1 MPSKKK
7 RKPLSST
14 LTGKS
19 PGFYPT
25 KTRPPGTYFLGKKPK
40 EGPGLNAPE
49 VQRGATIG
57 GQKYTEAQLRSL
69 GPAAQQI
76 EDQQFGAVQRIA
88 GGLNNQYTRDARGQ
102 VNQSLQTANRV
113 GKVGNQTI
121 QTGQR
126 AGRQISNL
134 APVAQRQANNAAT
147 NINRQGNQITQVA
160 DQYGNRLTRQ
170 ATGANREADAAAG
183 RVDRQGNQITQVAD
197 QYGNRLTRQATGA
210 NREADAAARRI
221 DPLGQQVMRIG
232 DTYMGQIGGVGTMLA
247 NQARQGFATSGP
259 TEIEAELYR
268 QGQEELA
275 MGRSLS
281 PEQLREATQS
291 ARQGMAARGMAT
303 GQAALGAEL
312 LNRDRYATQRETE
325 RRGFAAD
332 ANQLREENVMGRR
345 DAAGR
350 MAEAGGRTLDA
361 AGRIGMAGRELAGNL
376 YDTAGRMRLA
386 GTDLGG
392 RLLDSAGQMRMDGRE
407 AAGQLYDTAGRM
419 RLAGTDIGGR
429 LLDSAGQMRMDGRE
443 AAGRLYDAGGRMRM
457 LGTTT
462 AGDLRGLGAETA
474 MRGQSLGGS
483 LLADSG
489 RLRQTGA
496 GMIADLD
503 PFQRSLQAGLQLGQS
518 SSGMGLDAVGQ
529 GYGNMLDLYANTGSF
544 NINRNDS
551 NAKSW
556 INNAT
561 AIKTGNMAADS
572 QKQMANITAAATR
585 AAKPSTWDQ
594 IIGISRD
601 LLRSDERLKTD
612 IKPLGTAGSV
622 LGLTA
627 YEFRYKGDKKKRK
640 GFMAQDV
647 QKVLPGAVRE
657 FNHKDGKRLAIIPKV
672 IGQALAEELA
682 ANGIAA

>member
-7 RKPLSST
+7 PKPLPDS

-25 KTRPPGTYFLGKKPK
+25 KTRPPGTWFLGKKPK
-40 EGPGLNAPE
+40 KGKGLSAPE

-76 EDQQFGAVQRIA
+76 EDQQFGAVRRIA
-88 GGLNNQYTRDARGQ
+88 GGLNNQYTRDARRQ
-102 VNQSLQTANRV
+102 VNQSLGTATRV
-113 GKVGNQTI
+113 GGIGNQTI
-121 QTGQR
+121 QTGQQ

-147 NINRQGNQITQVA
+147 SINRQGNQITQVA
-160 DQYGNRLTRQ
+160 DQYGNRLTQQ
-170 ATGANREADAAAG
+170 ARGANLEADAAAG
-183 RVDRQGNQITQVAD
+183 
-197 QYGNRLTRQATGA
+197 
-210 NREADAAARRI
+210 RI

-232 DTYMGQIGGVGTMLA
+232 DRYMGQIGGVGTMLA

-392 RLLDSAGQMRMDGRE
+392 RLLDSAGQMRMDGR
-407 AAGQLYDTAGRM
+407 G
-419 RLAGTDIGGR
+419 
-429 LLDSAGQMRMDGRE
+429 

-529 GYGNMLDLYANTGSF
+529 GYGNMLDLFANTGSF

-551 NAKSW
+551 NANSW

-572 QKQMANITAAATR
+572 SRQAAQITAAATR
-585 AAKPSTWDQ
+585 AAKPKWYETTLDA
-594 IIGISRD
+594 IG
-601 LLRSDERLKTD
+601 
-612 IKPLGTAGSV
+612 
-622 LGLTA
+622 GL
-627 YEFRYKGDKKKRK
+627 FS
-640 GFMAQDV
+640 
-647 QKVLPGAVRE
+647 
-657 FNHKDGKRLAIIPKV
+657 
-672 IGQALAEELA
+672 
-682 ANGIAA
+682 

>member
-7 RKPLSST
+7 PKPLPPS

-25 KTRPPGTYFLGKKPK
+25 KTRPEGTYYLGKKPK
-40 EGPGLNAPE
+40 KGAGLNAPE

-113 GKVGNQTI
+113 GRIGNQTM

-134 APVAQRQANNAAT
+134 APVARRQADSAAT
-147 NINRQGNQITQVA
+147 NINRQGNEITEVA
-160 DQYGNRLTRQ
+160 DQ
-170 ATGANREADAAAG
+170 
-183 RVDRQGNQITQVAD
+183 
-197 QYGNRLTRQATGA
+197 
-210 NREADAAARRI
+210 
-221 DPLGQQVMRIG
+221 
-232 DTYMGQIGGVGTMLA
+232 YMGQIGGVGTMLA

-350 MAEAGGRTLDA
+350 MAESGGRTLDA
-361 AGRIGMAGRELAGNL
+361 AGRIGMA
-376 YDTAGRMRLA
+376 
-386 GTDLGG
+386 
-392 RLLDSAGQMRMDGRE
+392 
-407 AAGQLYDTAGRM
+407 
-419 RLAGTDIGGR
+419 
-429 LLDSAGQMRMDGRE
+429 GRE

-551 NAKSW
+551 NANSW

-585 AAKPSTWDQ
+585 AAKPKWYETTLDA
-594 IIGISRD
+594 IG
-601 LLRSDERLKTD
+601 
-612 IKPLGTAGSV
+612 
-622 LGLTA
+622 GL
-627 YEFRYKGDKKKRK
+627 FS
-640 GFMAQDV
+640 
-647 QKVLPGAVRE
+647 
-657 FNHKDGKRLAIIPKV
+657 
-672 IGQALAEELA
+672 
-682 ANGIAA
+682 

>member
-7 RKPLSST
+7 RKPLSPT

-386 GTDLGG
+386 GTD
-392 RLLDSAGQMRMDGRE
+392 
-407 AAGQLYDTAGRM
+407 
-419 RLAGTDIGGR
+419 IGGR

>member
-1 MPSKKK
+1 MAAKPKPKWK
-7 RKPLSST
+7 TKPLPGS
-14 LTGKS
+14 LTGKNPPKS
-19 PGFYPT
+19 TWAKPPKGAYWLGN
-25 KTRPPGTYFLGKKPK
+25 RPVAGG
-40 EGPGLNAPE
+40 GLNAKE
-49 VQRGATIG
+49 VQRGAVIG
-57 GQKYTEAQLRSL
+57 GEGFANQQFNALDPAFEQLT
-69 GPAAQQI
+69 
-76 EDQQFGAVQRIA
+76 DQQYDQIQRLQ
-88 GGLNNQYTRDARGQ
+88 GGFNNQYTRDARGQ
-102 VNQSLQTANRV
+102 INQSFGTADRV
-113 GKVGNQTI
+113 GRIGNQTI
-121 QTGQR
+121 QTGQQ
-126 AGRQISNL
+126 AGQQISNL
-134 APVAQRQANNAAT
+134 APVARRQANSAAT

-160 DQYGNRLTRQ
+160 DQYGNRLTQQ
-170 ATGANREADAAAG
+170 ARGANLEADAAAG

-210 NREADAAARRI
+210 NREADAAAGRI

-232 DTYMGQIGGVGTMLA
+232 DRYMGQIGGVGTMLA

-386 GTDLGG
+386 GTDIGG

-419 RLAGTDIGGR
+419 RLAGTDLGGR
-429 LLDSAGQMRMDGRE
+429 LLDSAGQMRMAGRE

-462 AGDLRGLGAETA
+462 AGDLRGMGAETA

-483 LLADSG
+483 LLADLA

-496 GMIADLD
+496 GMITDLD
-503 PFQRSLQAGLQLGQS
+503 PFARAVDPGMRMGQTAQ
-518 SSGMGLDAVGQ
+518 GMGLDTIGQ
-529 GYGNMLDLYANTGSF
+529 SYGNMLDLNANTGSF
-544 NINRNDS
+544 NVNRNDS
-551 NAKSW
+551 LYNSW
-556 INNAT
+556 LNNAT
-561 AIKTGNMAADS
+561 AVQTGNMAADS
-572 QKQMANITAAATR
+572 QRNAANITAAAQR
-585 AAKPSTWDQ
+585 SAGSNNMWGN
-594 IIGISRD
+594 IIGGG
-601 LLRSDERLKTD
+601 
-612 IKPLGTAGSV
+612 LGALGGIFGS
-622 LGLTA
+622 
-627 YEFRYKGDKKKRK
+627 K
-640 GFMAQDV
+640 
-647 QKVLPGAVRE
+647 
-657 FNHKDGKRLAIIPKV
+657 
-672 IGQALAEELA
+672 
-682 ANGIAA
+682 